1 MQPKLVSID
10 SSQWADWLNSIA
22 QQPHQHH
29 ELAQVG
35 NKIHYLS
42 VKEKEEFKKKGV
54 IVHHLTVN
62 KIIEITQEIWQSPSI
77 NLKHKRQMVAGI
89 RYICEQRQA
98 KYKRLCWL
106 VRWFAKLRGVEK
118 QLDAEKE
125 SVDKLDKQ
133 LRMAP
138 ILRQQAMNSG
148 NQGHPQLKLIQDQ
161 FSELF
166 KQSESLTAEGRSI
179 WYENFFILE
188 KNLYDLKQKLSN
200 REKSQIQALEQ
211 EIAQRNEKMPR
222 IEHLVKVF
230 GKGVIKPTLKE
241 TLATL
246 CSSVTVQERE
256 RDQTLF
262 QCSELEALALYAK
275 RLIKSKH
282 TQFSLSLVT
291 AIERTWQ
298 EIKASKQQEA
308 VTKNLKEY
316 RVIFAPKENEIFIK
330 EGLINKDKGSYKAVF
345 AITPF
350 LSIKKVSERARL
362 VILQPKHAV
371 QDEIDEDEEGPPVED
386 ESSSNQ
392 ASDKKNIESKKKP
405 VGQFDDE
412 PECPSGGI
420 IEHSSVN
427 NHPVSVDVNNTLSKA
442 KKPIIENSDA
452 LPSNENHVSKPNHPK
467 NDKAKDKEN
476 NPKMN
481 EDDALYVKEA
491 ENCLLYGNLQGVWP
505 TRKVITVD
513 GHVAIIQDIAGYSL
527 KTTSNQEVVAIC
539 LADMGIYFRNKLLT
553 KQDQLVYLK
562 MIEAFLVGVEN
573 LHKQG
578 VIHRDLKPE
587 NILCSENGLAAVSDL
602 QTVCK
607 DKIALQKG
615 KEIQWVSNPEKQGK
629 KGTPLYIAPEMV
641 FYNDTGKWS
650 EIDAAVDIWAIGLML
665 WEFLSG
671 QPVMKHHVFD
681 RMRKVELGESLMK
694 RIGQLCVNSY
704 VYQTFY
710 SKPKATTS
718 LSHLV
723 WQCTRVHPKERPS
736 IQEVI
741 KCYRAW
747 AEHATKKM
755 NAGMIQSLHECFD
768 DAV

>member
-1 MQPKLVSID
+1 MQPKPVSVD
-10 SSQWADWLNSIA
+10 SSHWADWLNSIA
-22 QQPHQHH
+22 QNPGRHH
-29 ELAQVG
+29 ELAQVEG
-35 NKIHYLS
+35 KIYYLNA
-42 VKEKEEFKKKGV
+42 KEKEEFKKKGA

-62 KIIEITQEIWQSPSI
+62 KMVEITQEIWQSSSI
-77 NLKHKRQMVAGI
+77 NLARKRQMVAGM

-98 KYKRLCWL
+98 KYKRLFWL

-118 QLDAEKE
+118 QLHAEKG
-125 SVDKLDKQ
+125 SVDKLEKQ
-133 LRMAP
+133 LKMAP
-138 ILRQQAMNSG
+138 ILRPETMNA
-148 NQGHPQLKLIQDQ
+148 GHQVRTQLKLIQDQ
-161 FSELF
+161 FRDLF
-166 KQSESLTAEGRSI
+166 NQLETLTPRERSA
-179 WYENFFILE
+179 WYENFFVLE
-188 KNLYDLKQKLSN
+188 KNLYDLKQTLSN
-200 REKSQIQALEQ
+200 RDKSLTQALEQ

-222 IEHLVKVF
+222 IKHLVKAF
-230 GKGVIKPTLKE
+230 GKGVIKPTLRE
-241 TLATL
+241 TLTAL
-246 CSSVTVQERE
+246 CSSVTPQERE
-256 RDQTLF
+256 RDQSLF
-262 QCSELEALALYAK
+262 QCSELEVLALYAK
-275 RLIKSKH
+275 RLIKSKR

-308 VTKNLKEY
+308 ITKDLKEY
-316 RVIFAPKENEIFIK
+316 RVVFAPKENEIFIK
-330 EGLINKDKGSYKAVF
+330 EGLINKHKGSYKAVF

-350 LSIKKVSERARL
+350 LTMKKVSDRTKL

-371 QDEIDEDEEGPPVED
+371 QDEIDENDAGPATDE
-386 ESSSNQ
+386 ESSSSQ
-392 ASDKKNIESKKKP
+392 AADKESKKASSS
-405 VGQFDDE
+405 QSNE
-412 PECPSGGI
+412 APECPSGGI
-420 IEHSSVN
+420 IERSVEN
-427 NHPVSVDVNNTLSKA
+427 RRVIIDVNNTFSKV
-442 KKPIIENSDA
+442 KQPKSKNSAA
-452 LPSNENHVSKPNHPK
+452 LHSDKNNGSKPSQPK
-467 NDKAKDKEN
+467 NNKAKDKEK
-476 NPKMN
+476 NPKIN

-505 TRKVITVD
+505 TREVITVD
-513 GHVAIIQDIAGYSL
+513 GYVAIIQEIAGYPL
-527 KTTSNQEVVAIC
+527 KTTSNEEVVAIC

-607 DKIALQKG
+607 DKVAVQKEG
-615 KEIQWVSNPEKQGK
+615 ETQWISNPEKQGK

-641 FYNDTGKWS
+641 FYNDNGRWL
-650 EIDAAVDIWAIGLML
+650 EIDAAADIWGIGLML

-671 QPVMKHHVFD
+671 QHVMKHHVFD

-694 RIGQLCVNSY
+694 RIGQLFVNSFIY
-704 VYQTFY
+704 RQFY
-710 SKPKATTS
+710 PEPKAKTS

-723 WQCTRVHPKERPS
+723 WQCTRVNPKERPS

-741 KCYRAW
+741 KFYRAW

-755 NAGMIQSLHECFD
+755 NAGMIQSLQECFD